1 MSKRLISEGVALS
14 FEETGVRVAIAAEWV
29 NLAEPHCVV
38 LVKEGGLIDMVGC
51 FSLCFLVVTP
61 MFGV

>member
-14 FEETGVRVAIAAEWV
+14 FEETGVGVAVAAERV
-29 NLAEPHCVV
+29 NLAEPHGVV
-38 LVKEGGLIDMVGC
+38 FVEEGGLIDIVGC
-51 FSLCFLVVTP
+51 FSLRSLVVTP